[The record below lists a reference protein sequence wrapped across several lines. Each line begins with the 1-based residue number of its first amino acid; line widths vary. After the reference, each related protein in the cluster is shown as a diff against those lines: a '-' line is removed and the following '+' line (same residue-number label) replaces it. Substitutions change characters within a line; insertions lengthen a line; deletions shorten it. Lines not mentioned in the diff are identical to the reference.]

1 MTQPSKTST
10 QLFPGLQKVLQQFWP
25 QVYKEKKLISVSVA
39 CLTIEVLTRILSPWP
54 LKLIF
59 DYVLLPNAHSA
70 ELDIP
75 FLRSA
80 SPTLL
85 VVILALSIV
94 GVAGLSAMSAYISL
108 VSLSIAASRIITE
121 IRSQLY
127 RHLQRLSLAFHYQ
140 TKSGDLLTRITSDI
154 DRLRDVTVNHALP
167 LIINVFTLAS
177 MVGVMFWMDWELAL
191 IALAVMPVFMMSTLR
206 ITKQIRKVAQ
216 RQRRRESAM
225 AATAA
230 ESMGAIKVVQA
241 LSLEHLLAQMFIHDN
256 RKSLEESA
264 RTQQFSAGLKRMA
277 EILVAIATALV
288 LWRGVYLVQQGTA
301 TPGDLLV
308 FITYLK
314 TAFKP
319 TRELAKQMAK
329 ISKGI
334 VSAERIIDLLNVEP
348 EVQDA
353 KGAIAA
359 LPFQGAISFRNV
371 SFAYHD
377 DQTTLQNLSFDV
389 QPHQRIAL
397 VGPSGSGK
405 STLVSLLLRLY
416 DPHSGQ
422 ILIDGQD
429 LRCYQLDSLR
439 NQISIVLQD
448 SILFGTTIRD
458 NIAYGALGATDAE
471 VRRAA
476 KLANAHEF
484 IMALPDG
491 YHTLMGERG
500 ATLSGGQ
507 RQRIAIARAAIRKAP
522 IVILDEPTVGLDNK
536 SEQAVNQ
543 ALKRLTRDSTT
554 LLITH
559 DLSVSKDFDQI
570 LYIEAGQVLEQ
581 GTHKELMQRGQHYAA
596 LYQLQFAVN
605 TDNFSQQ
612 QALTPKPLPA

>member
-1 MTQPSKTST
+1 MTQSST
-10 QLFPGLQKVLQQFWP
+10 QIFPGLSKVIRQFWP
-25 QVYKEKKLISVSVA
+25 QVCQEKTLLSISIVGLV
-39 CLTIEVLTRILSPWP
+39 IEVLARLLSPWP

-59 DYVLLPNAHSA
+59 DYVLLPDAHSA
-70 ELDIP
+70 DLTIP
-75 FLRSA
+75 FLRDANPSV
-80 SPTLL
+80 LML
-85 VVILALSIV
+85 ILTLSII

-108 VSLSIAASRIITE
+108 VSLSVAASRIISD

-140 TKSGDLLTRITSDI
+140 ARSGDLLTRITSDM
-154 DRLRDVTVNHALP
+154 DRLRDVIINHALP
-167 LIINVFTLAS
+167 LLINILTLIC

-191 IALAVMPVFMMSTLR
+191 IALAVLPVFILSTVSITLR
-206 ITKQIRKVAQ
+206 IRKISQ

-230 ESMGAIKVVQA
+230 ESIGAIKVVQA
-241 LSLEHLLAQMFIHDN
+241 LSLEGVLEQLFVHDN

-264 RTQQFSAGLKRMA
+264 RTQQFSAGLKRTA

-288 LWRGVYLVQQGTA
+288 LWRGVYLVQQGKA
-301 TPGDLLV
+301 SPGDLLV

-314 TAFKP
+314 AAFKP

-329 ISKGI
+329 ISRGI
-334 VSAERIIDLLNVEP
+334 VSAERIIDLLNIEP
-348 EVQDA
+348 EVRNA
-353 KGAIAA
+353 KDAIAA
-359 LPFQGAISFRNV
+359 PSFQGAIQFENV
-371 SFAYHD
+371 SFAYND
-377 DQTTLQNLSFDV
+377 NQNTLQHLSFEV
-389 QPHQRIAL
+389 KPGQRVAL

-416 DPHSGQ
+416 DPHAGR
-422 ILIDGQD
+422 ILVDGQD
-429 LRCYQLDSLR
+429 LRQYQLDSLR

-448 SILFGTTIRD
+448 SILFGTSIRD
-458 NIAYGALGATDAE
+458 NIAYGSLGATDAE

-484 IMALPDG
+484 IMDLPDG
-491 YHTLMGERG
+491 YSTLMSERG

-507 RQRIAIARAAIRKAP
+507 RQRVAIARAAIRKAP

-543 ALKRLTRDSTT
+543 ALKRLTQDSTT

-559 DLSVSKDFDQI
+559 DLNVSQDFDQI

-581 GTHKELMQRGQHYAA
+581 GTHQELIQQCQHYAA
-596 LYQLQFAVN
+596 LYQLQSAV
-605 TDNFSQQ
+605 TTEQ
-612 QALTPKPLPA
+612 PAPTLSA

>member
-1 MTQPSKTST
+1 MASSSQKST
-10 QLFPGLQKVLQQFWP
+10 QFFPGLHKVIRQFWP
-25 QVYKEKKLISVSVA
+25 QVYQEKTLLSVA
-39 CLTIEVLTRILSPWP
+39 IVGLVIEVFARLLSPWP

-59 DYVLLPNAHSA
+59 DYVLLPNAYSVD
-70 ELDIP
+70 LDIP
-75 FLRSA
+75 FLRDA
-80 SPTLL
+80 TPAVLIM
-85 VVILALSIV
+85 ILTLSII
-94 GVAGLSAMSAYISL
+94 GVAALSAMSAYISL
-108 VSLSIAASRIITE
+108 VSLSIAASRIISD

-127 RHLQRLSLAFHYQ
+127 CHLQRLSLAFHYQ
-140 TKSGDLLTRITSDI
+140 AKSGDLLTRITSDI
-154 DRLRDVTVNHALP
+154 DRLRDVIINHALP
-167 LIINVFTLAS
+167 LLINVFTLVF

-191 IALAVMPVFMMSTLR
+191 IALAVLPIFVLSSLS
-206 ITKQIRKVAQ
+206 ITQRIRKVAQ

-230 ESMGAIKVVQA
+230 ESIGAIKVVQA
-241 LSLEHLLAQMFIHDN
+241 LSLEGVLEQMFTHDN
-256 RKSLEESA
+256 RKSQEESA
-264 RTQQFSAGLKRMA
+264 RTQQFSAGLKRTA
-277 EILVAIATALV
+277 EILVAVATALV
-288 LWRGVYLVQQGTA
+288 LWRGVYLVQLGKA
-301 TPGDLLV
+301 SPGDLIV

-329 ISKGI
+329 ISRGI
-334 VSAERIIDLLNVEP
+334 VSAERIIDVLNVEP
-348 EVQDA
+348 EVSNT
-353 KGAIAA
+353 KGAISAPSF
-359 LPFQGAISFRNV
+359 LGAIQFENV

-377 DQTTLQNLSFDV
+377 NQATLQNLSFKV
-389 QPHQRIAL
+389 KPGQRVAL

-416 DPHSGQ
+416 DPHAGR

-429 LRCYQLDSLR
+429 LHRYQLDSLR
-439 NQISIVLQD
+439 NQMSIVLQD
-448 SILFGTTIRD
+448 SILFGTSIRE

-471 VRRAA
+471 VKRAA

-491 YHTLMGERG
+491 YNTLMSERG
-500 ATLSGGQ
+500 VTLSGGQ

-559 DLSVSKDFDQI
+559 DLSASKDFNQI

-581 GTHKELMQRGQHYAA
+581 GTHEELMQRGQHYAA
-596 LYQLQFAVN
+596 LYQLQSAVS
-605 TDNFSQQ
+605 THHD
-612 QALTPKPLPA
+612 PPLPTLTS

>member
-1 MTQPSKTST
+1 MTQST
-10 QLFPGLQKVLQQFWP
+10 QIFPGLGKVIRQFWP
-25 QVYKEKKLISVSVA
+25 QVCQEKALLSISIVGLV
-39 CLTIEVLTRILSPWP
+39 IEVLARLLSPWP

-59 DYVLLPNAHSA
+59 DYVLLPDTHSG
-70 ELDIP
+70 DIP
-75 FLRSA
+75 FLRDANPSILMLIL
-80 SPTLL
+80 TLA
-85 VVILALSIV
+85 II

-108 VSLSIAASRIITE
+108 VSLSVAASRIVSD

-127 RHLQRLSLAFHYQ
+127 CHLQRLSLAFHYQ
-140 TKSGDLLTRITSDI
+140 AKSGDLLTRITSDI
-154 DRLRDVTVNHALP
+154 DRLRDVIINHALP
-167 LIINVFTLAS
+167 LLINIFTLIC

-191 IALAVMPVFMMSTLR
+191 IALAVLPIFMFSTVS
-206 ITKQIRKVAQ
+206 ITQRIRKISQ

-230 ESMGAIKVVQA
+230 ESIGAIKVVQA
-241 LSLEHLLAQMFIHDN
+241 LSLERVLEQIFVHDN

-264 RTQQFSAGLKRMA
+264 RTQQFSAGLKRTA
-277 EILVAIATALV
+277 EILVAVATALV
-288 LWRGVYLVQQGTA
+288 LWRGVYLVQQGKA
-301 TPGDLLV
+301 SPGDLLV

-314 TAFKP
+314 AAFKP

-329 ISKGI
+329 ISRGI
-334 VSAERIIDLLNVEP
+334 VSAERIMDLLNIEP
-348 EVQDA
+348 EVRNT

-359 LPFQGAISFRNV
+359 PPFQGAIRFEDV
-371 SFAYHD
+371 SFAYQD
-377 DQTTLQNLSFDV
+377 NQTTLQNLSFEV
-389 QPHQRIAL
+389 KPGQRVAL

-416 DPHSGQ
+416 EPHSGR
-422 ILIDGQD
+422 ILVDGQD
-429 LRCYQLDSLR
+429 LRRYQLDSLR

-448 SILFGTTIRD
+448 SILFGTSIRD
-458 NIAYGALGATDAE
+458 NIAYGSLGATDAE

-484 IMALPDG
+484 IMDLPDG
-491 YHTLMGERG
+491 YNTLMSERG

-507 RQRIAIARAAIRKAP
+507 RQRVAIARAAIRKAP

-570 LYIEAGQVLEQ
+570 LYIEDGQVFEQ
-581 GTHKELMQRGQHYAA
+581 GTYDELMQQGQHYAA
-596 LYQLQFAVN
+596 LYQLQSAVN
-605 TDNFSQQ
+605 TEQ
-612 QALTPKPLPA
+612 PAPTLSV

>member
-1 MTQPSKTST
+1 MTQPT
-10 QLFPGLQKVLQQFWP
+10 QIFPGLGKVIRQFWP
-25 QVYKEKKLISVSVA
+25 QIRQEKALLSVA
-39 CLTIEVLTRILSPWP
+39 IIGLVIEVLARLLSPWP

-59 DYVLLPNAHSA
+59 DYVLLPNANHTGLPVLGEVNPSV
-70 ELDIP
+70 LI
-75 FLRSA
+75 
-80 SPTLL
+80 
-85 VVILALSIV
+85 VILALSIV

-108 VSLSIAASRIITE
+108 VSLSVAASRMISD

-140 TKSGDLLTRITSDI
+140 AKSGDLLTRITSDM
-154 DRLRDVTVNHALP
+154 DRLRDVIINHALP
-167 LIINVFTLAS
+167 LLINIFTLFC

-191 IALAVMPVFMMSTLR
+191 IALAVLPVFMFSTVS
-206 ITKQIRKVAQ
+206 ITQRIRKISQ

-230 ESMGAIKVVQA
+230 ESIGAIKVVQA
-241 LSLEHLLAQMFIHDN
+241 LSLERVLEQLFVHDN

-264 RTQQFSAGLKRMA
+264 RTQQFSAGLKRTA

-288 LWRGVYLVQQGTA
+288 LWRGVYLVQQGKA
-301 TPGDLLV
+301 SPGDLLV

-329 ISKGI
+329 ISRGI

-348 EVQDA
+348 EVRNA
-353 KGAIAA
+353 KDAIAA
-359 LPFQGAISFRNV
+359 PPFQGSIQFEDV
-371 SFAYHD
+371 SFAYQD
-377 DQTTLQNLSFDV
+377 NQDTLQNLSFEV
-389 QPHQRIAL
+389 KPGQRVAL

-416 DPHSGQ
+416 DPHSGR

-429 LRCYQLDSLR
+429 LRRYQLDSLR

-448 SILFGTTIRD
+448 SILFGTSIRD
-458 NIAYGALGATDAE
+458 NIAYGSLGATDAE

-484 IMALPDG
+484 IMDLPDG
-491 YHTLMGERG
+491 YNTLMSERG

-507 RQRIAIARAAIRKAP
+507 RQRVAIARAAIRKAP

-543 ALKRLTRDSTT
+543 ALKRLTQDSTT

-581 GTHKELMQRGQHYAA
+581 GTHTELMHRGQHYAA
-596 LYQLQFAVN
+596 LFQLQAAVN
-605 TDNFSQQ
+605 PEQPTPS
-612 QALTPKPLPA
+612 PKPLSA

>member
-1 MTQPSKTST
+1 MASSSQKST
-10 QLFPGLQKVLQQFWP
+10 QFFPGLHKVIRQFWP
-25 QVYKEKKLISVSVA
+25 QVYQEKTLLSVA
-39 CLTIEVLTRILSPWP
+39 IVGLVIEVFARLLSPWP

-70 ELDIP
+70 DLDIP
-75 FLRSA
+75 FLRDA
-80 SPTLL
+80 TPAVLIM
-85 VVILALSIV
+85 ILTLSII
-94 GVAGLSAMSAYISL
+94 GVAALSAMSAYISL
-108 VSLSIAASRIITE
+108 VSLSIAASRIISD

-127 RHLQRLSLAFHYQ
+127 CHLQRLSLAFHYQ
-140 TKSGDLLTRITSDI
+140 ARSGDLLTRITSDI
-154 DRLRDVTVNHALP
+154 DRLRDVIINHALP
-167 LIINVFTLAS
+167 LLINVFTLVF

-191 IALAVMPVFMMSTLR
+191 IALAVLPIFVLFSLS
-206 ITKQIRKVAQ
+206 ITQRIRKVAQ

-230 ESMGAIKVVQA
+230 ESIGAIKVVQA
-241 LSLEHLLAQMFIHDN
+241 LSLEGVLEQMFTHDN
-256 RKSLEESA
+256 RKSQEESA
-264 RTQQFSAGLKRMA
+264 RTQQFSAGLKRTA
-277 EILVAIATALV
+277 EILVAVATALV
-288 LWRGVYLVQQGTA
+288 LWRGVYLVQLGKA
-301 TPGDLLV
+301 SPGDLIV

-329 ISKGI
+329 ISRGI

-348 EVQDA
+348 EVRNT

-359 LPFQGAISFRNV
+359 PSFQGAIQFENV

-377 DQTTLQNLSFDV
+377 HQTTLQNLSFKV
-389 QPHQRIAL
+389 KPGQRVAL

-416 DPHSGQ
+416 DPDSGC
-422 ILIDGQD
+422 ISVDGQD
-429 LRCYQLDSLR
+429 LRRYQLDSLR
-439 NQISIVLQD
+439 NQMSIVLQD
-448 SILFGTTIRD
+448 SILFGISIRD
-458 NIAYGALGATDAE
+458 NIAYGALGASDAE
-471 VRRAA
+471 VKRAA

-491 YHTLMGERG
+491 YNTLMSERG
-500 ATLSGGQ
+500 VTLSGGQ

-543 ALKRLTRDSTT
+543 ALKRLTRGSTT

-559 DLSVSKDFDQI
+559 DLSASKDFDQI

-581 GTHKELMQRGQHYAA
+581 GTHEELMQRGQHYAA
-596 LYQLQFAVN
+596 LYQLQSAVSTN
-605 TDNFSQQ
+605 HVSPPPTL
-612 QALTPKPLPA
+612 AP

>member
-1 MTQPSKTST
+1 MTQST
-10 QLFPGLQKVLQQFWP
+10 QIFPGLGKAIRQFWP
-25 QVYKEKKLISVSVA
+25 QVYQEKALLSISIVGLV
-39 CLTIEVLTRILSPWP
+39 IEVLARLLSPWP

-59 DYVLLPNAHSA
+59 DYVLLPDTHSG
-70 ELDIP
+70 DIP
-75 FLRSA
+75 VLRDANPSVLMLIL
-80 SPTLL
+80 TLA
-85 VVILALSIV
+85 II

-108 VSLSIAASRIITE
+108 VSLSVAASRIMSD

-127 RHLQRLSLAFHYQ
+127 CHLQRLSLAFHYQ
-140 TKSGDLLTRITSDI
+140 AKSGDLLTRITSDI
-154 DRLRDVTVNHALP
+154 DRLRDVIINHALP
-167 LIINVFTLAS
+167 LLINILTLIC

-191 IALAVMPVFMMSTLR
+191 IALAVLPVFMFSTVS
-206 ITKQIRKVAQ
+206 ITQRIRKISQ

-230 ESMGAIKVVQA
+230 ESIGAIKVVQA
-241 LSLEHLLAQMFIHDN
+241 LSLERVLEQIFVHDN

-264 RTQQFSAGLKRMA
+264 RTQQFSAGLKRTA
-277 EILVAIATALV
+277 EILVAVATALV
-288 LWRGVYLVQQGTA
+288 LWRGVYLVQQGKA
-301 TPGDLLV
+301 SPGDLLV

-314 TAFKP
+314 AAFKP

-329 ISKGI
+329 ISRGI
-334 VSAERIIDLLNVEP
+334 VSAERIMDLLNIEP
-348 EVQDA
+348 EVRNT

-359 LPFQGAISFRNV
+359 PPFQGAIRFEDV
-371 SFAYHD
+371 SFAYPNN
-377 DQTTLQNLSFDV
+377 QATLQNLSFEV
-389 QPHQRIAL
+389 KPRQRVAL

-416 DPHSGQ
+416 DPHLGR
-422 ILIDGQD
+422 ILVDGQD
-429 LRCYQLDSLR
+429 LRRYQLNSLR

-448 SILFGTTIRD
+448 SILFGTSIRD
-458 NIAYGALGATDAE
+458 NIAYGSLGATDAE

-484 IMALPDG
+484 IMDLPGG
-491 YHTLMGERG
+491 YNTLMSERG

-507 RQRIAIARAAIRKAP
+507 RQRVAIARAAIRKAP

-559 DLSVSKDFDQI
+559 DLSVSKDFDKI
-570 LYIEAGQVLEQ
+570 LYIEDGQVFEQ
-581 GTHKELMQRGQHYAA
+581 GTHDELMQQGQHYAA
-596 LYQLQFAVN
+596 LYQLQSAVN
-605 TDNFSQQ
+605 TEQ
-612 QALTPKPLPA
+612 PAPTLSV

>member
-1 MTQPSKTST
+1 MTQPI
-10 QLFPGLQKVLQQFWP
+10 QIFPGLGKVIHQFWP
-25 QVYKEKKLISVSVA
+25 QIRQEKALLSVA
-39 CLTIEVLTRILSPWP
+39 IIGLVIEVLARLLSPWP

-59 DYVLLPNAHSA
+59 DYVLLPDANSTDLPVLG
-70 ELDIP
+70 EVNPSVLI
-75 FLRSA
+75 L
-80 SPTLL
+80 
-85 VVILALSIV
+85 ILALSIV

-108 VSLSIAASRIITE
+108 VSLSVAASRMISD

-140 TKSGDLLTRITSDI
+140 AKSGDLLTRITSDM
-154 DRLRDVTVNHALP
+154 DRLRDVIINHALP
-167 LIINVFTLAS
+167 LLINIFTLFC

-191 IALAVMPVFMMSTLR
+191 IALAVLPVFMFSTVS
-206 ITKQIRKVAQ
+206 ITQRIRKISQ

-230 ESMGAIKVVQA
+230 ESIGAIKVVQA
-241 LSLEHLLAQMFIHDN
+241 LSLERVLEQLFVHDN

-264 RTQQFSAGLKRMA
+264 RTQQFSAGLKRTA

-288 LWRGVYLVQQGTA
+288 LWRGVYLVQQGKA
-301 TPGDLLV
+301 SPGDLLV

-329 ISKGI
+329 ISRGI

-348 EVQDA
+348 EVRNA
-353 KGAIAA
+353 KDAIAA
-359 LPFQGAISFRNV
+359 SPFQGSIQFEDV
-371 SFAYHD
+371 SFAYQD
-377 DQTTLQNLSFDV
+377 NQDTLQNLSFEV
-389 QPHQRIAL
+389 KPGQRVAL

-416 DPHSGQ
+416 DPHSGR

-429 LRCYQLDSLR
+429 LRRYQLDSLR

-448 SILFGTTIRD
+448 SILFGTSIRD
-458 NIAYGALGATDAE
+458 NIAYGSLGATDAE

-484 IMALPDG
+484 IMDLPNG
-491 YHTLMGERG
+491 YKTLMSERG

-507 RQRIAIARAAIRKAP
+507 RQRVAIARAAIRKAP

-543 ALKRLTRDSTT
+543 ALKRLTQGSTT

-559 DLSVSKDFDQI
+559 DLSVSKDFDKI
-570 LYIEAGQVLEQ
+570 LYVEAGQVLEQ
-581 GTHKELMQRGQHYAA
+581 GTHQELMHQGQHYAA
-596 LYQLQFAVN
+596 LFQLQSAIYPEQP
-605 TDNFSQQ
+605 TLS
-612 QALTPKPLPA
+612 PKTLSA

>member
-1 MTQPSKTST
+1 MTQPSKMST
-10 QLFPGLQKVLQQFWP
+10 QLLPGLQKVLQQFWP

-39 CLTIEVLTRILSPWP
+39 CLTIEVLTRLLSPWP

-75 FLRSA
+75 LLREA

-241 LSLEHLLAQMFIHDN
+241 LSLEHLLEQMFIHDN

-329 ISKGI
+329 ISRGI

-353 KGAIAA
+353 KDAIAA
-359 LPFQGAISFRNV
+359 PPFRGAISFRNV
-371 SFAYHD
+371 SFAYDD

-422 ILIDGQD
+422 ILIDGRD
-429 LRCYQLDSLR
+429 LRCYQLESLR

-484 IMALPDG
+484 IMALPNG

-536 SEQAVNQ
+536 SQQAINQ

-559 DLSVSKDFDQI
+559 DLSASKDFDQI

-581 GTHKELMQRGQHYAA
+581 GTHEELMQRGQHYAA
-596 LYQLQFAVN
+596 LFQLQSAVN
-605 TDNFSQQ
+605 TDQPTS
-612 QALTPKPLPA
+612 TPKTLSA

>member
-1 MTQPSKTST
+1 MAQSSQTPTQF
-10 QLFPGLQKVLQQFWP
+10 LPGLGKVIQQFWP
-25 QVYKEKKLISVSVA
+25 QVYQEKTLISISVA
-39 CLTIEVLTRILSPWP
+39 GLVIEILARLLSPWP

-59 DYVLLPNAHSA
+59 DYILLPNAHNA
-70 ELDIP
+70 DLDLP
-75 FLRSA
+75 FLRDATPSVLIMVL
-80 SPTLL
+80 T
-85 VVILALSIV
+85 LSIV
-94 GVAGLSAMSAYISL
+94 GVAAFSSMSAYISL
-108 VSLSIAASRIITE
+108 VSLSIAASRIISN
-121 IRSQLY
+121 IRNQLY
-127 RHLQRLSLAFHYQ
+127 SHLQRLSLAFHYQ
-140 TKSGDLLTRITSDI
+140 ARSGDLLTRITSDI
-154 DRLRDVTVNHALP
+154 DRLRDVIINHALP
-167 LIINVFTLAS
+167 LLLNLLTLVC
-177 MVGVMFWMDWELAL
+177 MVGVMFWMDWELAVT
-191 IALAVMPVFMMSTLR
+191 ALAVMPLFMISSLS
-206 ITKQIRKVAQ
+206 ITQRIRKIAQ

-230 ESMGAIKVVQA
+230 ESIGAIKVVQA
-241 LSLEHLLAQMFIHDN
+241 LSLEGVLEQMFSHDN

-264 RTQQFSAGLKRMA
+264 RNQQFSAGLKRTA

-288 LWRGVYLVQQGTA
+288 LWRGVYLVQQETA

-319 TRELAKQMAK
+319 TRELAKHIAK
-329 ISKGI
+329 ISRGI
-334 VSAERIIDLLNVEP
+334 VSAERIIDVLNVEP

-353 KGAIAA
+353 KDAISAP
-359 LPFQGAISFRNV
+359 PFQGSISFRNV

-377 DQTTLQNLSFDV
+377 DQTTLQNLSFDI
-389 QPHQRIAL
+389 QLHQRVAL

-471 VRRAA
+471 IRRAA

-484 IMALPDG
+484 ILALPDG
-491 YHTLMGERG
+491 YNTLMGERG

-536 SEQAVNQ
+536 SEQAINQ

-559 DLSVSKDFDQI
+559 DLSASKDFDQI

-581 GTHKELMQRGQHYAA
+581 GTHEELMQRGQHYAA
-596 LYQLQFAVN
+596 LYQLQSAVN
-605 TDNFSQQ
+605 TDHDSQQ
-612 QALTPKPLPA
+612 QALTS

>member
-1 MTQPSKTST
+1 MTQPT
-10 QLFPGLQKVLQQFWP
+10 QIFPGLGKVIRQFWP
-25 QVYKEKKLISVSVA
+25 QIRQEKALLSVSIIGLV
-39 CLTIEVLTRILSPWP
+39 IEVLARLLSPWP

-59 DYVLLPNAHSA
+59 DYVLLSDANSTDLPVLGEVNPSV
-70 ELDIP
+70 LI
-75 FLRSA
+75 L
-80 SPTLL
+80 
-85 VVILALSIV
+85 ILALSIV

-108 VSLSIAASRIITE
+108 VSLSVAASRMISD

-140 TKSGDLLTRITSDI
+140 AKSGDLLTRITSDM
-154 DRLRDVTVNHALP
+154 DRLRDVIINHALP
-167 LIINVFTLAS
+167 LLINIFTLFC

-191 IALAVMPVFMMSTLR
+191 IALAVLPVFMFSTVS
-206 ITKQIRKVAQ
+206 ITQRIRKISQ

-230 ESMGAIKVVQA
+230 ESIGAIKVVQA
-241 LSLEHLLAQMFIHDN
+241 LSLERVLEQLFVHDN

-264 RTQQFSAGLKRMA
+264 RTQQFSAGLKRTA

-288 LWRGVYLVQQGTA
+288 LWRGVYLVQLDKA
-301 TPGDLLV
+301 SPGDLLV

-329 ISKGI
+329 ISRGV

-348 EVQDA
+348 EVRNA
-353 KGAIAA
+353 KDAIAA
-359 LPFQGAISFRNV
+359 PPFQGTIKFENV
-371 SFAYHD
+371 SFAYQGNQD
-377 DQTTLQNLSFDV
+377 TLQNLSFEV
-389 QPHQRIAL
+389 KPGQRVAL

-416 DPHSGQ
+416 DPHSGR

-429 LRCYQLDSLR
+429 LRRYQLDSLR

-448 SILFGTTIRD
+448 SILFGTSIRD
-458 NIAYGALGATDAE
+458 NIAYGSLGATDAE

-491 YHTLMGERG
+491 YNTLMSERG

-507 RQRIAIARAAIRKAP
+507 RQRVAIARAAIRKAP

-543 ALKRLTRDSTT
+543 ALKRLTQSSTT

-559 DLSVSKDFDQI
+559 DLSVSKDFDKI

-581 GTHKELMQRGQHYAA
+581 GTHQELMHQGQHYAA
-596 LYQLQFAVN
+596 LFQLQSAVYPEQP
-605 TDNFSQQ
+605 TLS
-612 QALTPKPLPA
+612 PKTLSA